1 MNYLNET
8 GLQYFWGKIKDYV
21 AENAGSGGGG
31 GTVNWSNIQG
41 KPSDL
46 VTDVVISGSG
56 NAVTNA
62 SFSSGT
68 LTLTKGTISGGG
80 GEVSG
85 DYLPLSGGTMTGEIV
100 STSRNVLSA
109 SNPSMPSDFNVSIS
123 TMNGIVLTG
132 DSQGY
137 AQIAPNYI
145 HLMNDSSTNVLQITD
160 AGIAKSSGGSNSSVW
175 NTNGG
180 ITTFKTINNQ
190 SIIGSGNIT
199 ISSSG
204 GGSTEDPLQLF
215 ALYNSVYTEV
225 LPNAGTCYGGT
236 PIIKSTSQSNNEGI
250 GIEISGDSNLGN
262 NISCSACAG
271 PNGRFIQF
279 NFGLASTTYDGL
291 MRAGDTDKIDYLWS
305 ELGQELEA
313 DNLAM
318 DIYSSGNTLYSRL
331 YNTDTSSAVIDH
343 DSGVT
348 LKTINGESII
358 GSGDITI
365 SSGTGGITQTA
376 ADARYLKKAGDT
388 CTGNLAI
395 SGQVAIG
402 TTSFDQALRVNG
414 AIVVGDNG
422 LSGTPCSLFM
432 SAGFQHNDPSPNFAM
447 SQAGVFTCKGNI
459 TTQANLTVSGGASFG
474 DPVSM
479 GDVLEVADSITA
491 LSFYESSDV
500 SLKENITSI
509 TKKAVDAADCLNF
522 KQFNFKDDEDKV
534 TKYGVIAQ
542 EVEAVGLNNL
552 VSTDKSGIKSVDY
565 ISLLILKIE
574 ALEKR
579 IAELEAER
587 R

>member
-41 KPSDL
+41 KPADL

-62 SFSSGT
+62 SFSEGT
-68 LTLTKGTISGGG
+68 LTLTKGDIESGGSAG
-80 GEVSG
+80 G
-85 DYLPLSGGTMTGEIV
+85 DYLPLSGGTMSGDIIRANSGDVKRSKMNNLEISVYDSINTSTKSMLSITSNYGVVEVGNNLNDKNVHIDANTGITIKGSDMGVKTSTGGNASTCWTTNGGTTTFKTVNGESLLGSGDIV
-100 STSRNVLSA
+100 IPGGSGGDGNNFPT
-109 SNPSMPSDFNVSIS
+109 SIS
-123 TMNGIVLTG
+123 TMMTTNSTTQATITTTLNR
-132 DSQGY
+132 QGLS
-137 AQIAPNYI
+137 A
-145 HLMNDSSTNVLQITD
+145 ITD
-160 AGIAKSSGGSNSSVW
+160 TVVLSGAVSGS
-175 NTNGG
+175 
-180 ITTFKTINNQ
+180 K
-190 SIIGSGNIT
+190 
-199 ISSSG
+199 
-204 GGSTEDPLQLF
+204 
-215 ALYNSVYTEV
+215 A
-225 LPNAGTCYGGT
+225 
-236 PIIKSTSQSNNEGI
+236 
-250 GIEISGDSNLGN
+250 
-262 NISCSACAG
+262 
-271 PNGRFIQF
+271 
-279 NFGLASTTYDGL
+279 GL
-291 MRAGDTDKIDYLWS
+291 MTATDKYNLDYLWS
-305 ELGQELEA
+305 GFGQELEA

-331 YNTDTSSAVIDH
+331 YNTDTSSAVIDR

-402 TTSFDQALRVNG
+402 NTSFDQALHVNG

-479 GDVLEVADSITA
+479 GDALEVADSVTA
-491 LSFYESSDV
+491 LSFYESSDA

-509 TKKAVDAADCLNF
+509 TKKAVDAVDCLHF

-542 EVEAVGLNNL
+542 EVEAVGLSNL
-552 VSTDKSGIKSVDY
+552 VNTDKSGTKSVDY

>member
-8 GLQYFWGKIKDYV
+8 GLRYFWGKIKDYV

-31 GTVNWSNIQG
+31 
-41 KPSDL
+41 
-46 VTDVVISGSG
+46 
-56 NAVTNA
+56 A
-62 SFSSGT
+62 
-68 LTLTKGTISGGG
+68 
-80 GEVSG
+80 SG
-85 DYLPLSGGTMTGEIV
+85 DYLPLTGGTMTGEIV
-100 STSRNVLSA
+100 STSSKILS
-109 SNPSMPSDFNVSIS
+109 SEGVRYNLSIAQS
-123 TMNGIVLTG
+123 VGMVMDGNRLGYMQVAPNIIVLK
-132 DSQGY
+132 D
-137 AQIAPNYI
+137 A
-145 HLMNDSSTNVLQITD
+145 TD
-160 AGIAKSSGGSNSSVW
+160 NTLRINNSGIARITPDGSDSSVW

-180 ITTFKTINNQ
+180 ITTFKTINGQ
-190 SIIGSGNIT
+190 SILGSGNIQ
-199 ISSSG
+199 I
-204 GGSTEDPLQLF
+204 
-215 ALYNSVYTEV
+215 
-225 LPNAGTCYGGT
+225 AG
-236 PIIKSTSQSNNEGI
+236 EG
-250 GIEISGDSNLGN
+250 ETVSDGN
-262 NISCSACAG
+262 NYPTSLSTVMTTNSATQAIITTTL
-271 PNGRFIQF
+271 NRS
-279 NFGLASTTYDGL
+279 GLSAITDTVTLSGAVSGSKAGL
-291 MRAGDTDKIDYLWS
+291 MTATDKYNLDYLWS
-305 ELGQELEA
+305 RFGQELEA

-331 YNTDTSSAVIDH
+331 YNTDTSYAVIDS

-358 GSGDITI
+358 GSGNITV

-422 LSGTPCSLFM
+422 FSGEPCSLFM
-432 SAGFQHNDPSPNFAM
+432 TAGFRHNDLSPNFSM

-479 GDVLEVADSITA
+479 GDALEVADSVTA
-491 LSFYESSDV
+491 LSFYESSDA

-509 TKKAVDAADCLNF
+509 TKKAVDAVDCLHF

-542 EVEAVGLNNL
+542 EVEAVGLENL
-552 VSTDKSGIKSVDY
+552 VKENENGEKSVDY

-579 IAELEAER
+579 IAELEAKNAN
-587 R
+587 